1 MNFTE
6 VFDGVRLADGWTGLA
21 IGLGLRLVAAVV
33 VFYLGNGLAKWTA
46 GLGSRALSRANV
58 EATAAQFLARL
69 IYLVLVIVL
78 VLAVLQAF
86 FGVQPASM
94 FAILGAAGL
103 AIGLAMKDSLSN
115 VASGVMLVILKPFR
129 VGDIVDVAGQSGVV
143 EAISIFQ
150 TLLRGPDN
158 QTIFLPNSLITTAP
172 IINRSPDTVRRI
184 ELVIGIGYGDDID
197 LARRVALGVIKAD
210 ARVLPEPIPD
220 VMVYE
225 LADNAIKLGI
235 RCHVHNE
242 DWFAVK
248 SHLLEGIKKAF
259 DANGITI
266 PFPQQDMHLYV
277 HDPDGRRASLGDA
290 LTRR

>member
-6 VFDGVRLADGWTGLA
+6 VFDDLRLADGWTGLA

-58 EATAAQFLARL
+58 EATAAQFLAKL
-69 IYLVLVIVL
+69 IYLVLVVVL
-78 VLAVLQAF
+78 VLAVLQGF

-129 VGDIVDVAGQSGVV
+129 VGDIVEVAGQSGMV

-235 RCHVHNE
+235 RCHVHND

>member
-6 VFDGVRLADGWTGLA
+6 VFDDLRLADGWTGLA

-58 EATAAQFLARL
+58 EATAAQFLAKL
-69 IYLVLVIVL
+69 IYLVLVVVL
-78 VLAVLQAF
+78 VLAVLQGF

-129 VGDIVDVAGQSGVV
+129 VGDIVEVAGQSGMV